1 MCSPGRT
8 AKQSVRYRKQETIAS
23 TGGAARFSFTTGSST
38 IGAPYGGKKT
48 TESKGTGHRAAA
60 EDRRGLDWAGGCG
73 TAGGGA
79 GGRGRRTASSARA
92 RQREGADRMTVDT
105 RTS

>member
-1 MCSPGRT
+1 MSSPGRT
-8 AKQSVRYRKQETIAS
+8 AKQSVGYRKQETIAS

-79 GGRGRRTASSARA
+79 AGRGRRTPWRGPGRRRGRASPLT
-92 RQREGADRMTVDT
+92 G
-105 RTS
+105 